1 MEQEQQNPLVQQA
14 QQIAQLQ
21 EQLQQQNEQLLPLQQ
36 QVQEQHQQIQGLQH
50 QVQQQQQQIQELQ
63 EQGDESDDD
72 DNEEEDDDGPLVMND
87 DMEEA
92 CQGGDVESNNSLLDE
107 GKSVNCLDSD
117 GLTPIMLALKYCH
130 IEAVIMLAGRG
141 ADLSRITNGGW
152 NMLHFATLGG
162 ARDCVKWVL
171 ANTTININTTTSIG
185 NTPIYLAANDSNI
198 DAAKLL
204 VEKGANLFLK
214 TSYGRC
220 AVDNALGPQVF
231 QHAKDLIWTSVK
243 PLLLLAKACS
253 TNALPFNPSTAIPL
267 SLITVFSISGL
278 VREWIVP
285 YVMRKDVIIR
295 DPFIPRPPKQP
306 DEVRLRLE
314 AELAAAASSLGSS
327 SSSSSSSNKRV
338 REE

>member
-1 MEQEQQNPLVQQA
+1 MEQEQQNQELQQA

-21 EQLQQQNEQLLPLQQ
+21 QQN
-36 QVQEQHQQIQGLQH
+36 
-50 QVQQQQQQIQELQ
+50 QQQQQQIQELH
-63 EQGDESDDD
+63 EQQDESDEEDEEDYDD
-72 DNEEEDDDGPLVMND
+72 DEEEDDGPLVMND

-171 ANTTININTTTSIG
+171 ANTTININTTTNIG

-306 DEVRLRLE
+306 DEVRLRIE
-314 AELAAAASSLGSS
+314 AELAAAASSSGSS